1 MPALHSW
8 DQGGARGGSPA
19 QAEEL
24 VLLDN
29 DRQQEM
35 LTFLERIRMRVQS
48 VVPEKRQ
55 LFASGIHFASEN
67 NEYEQDAKKAPK
79 IPIVISK
86 SNCIHPLQ
94 SINRAFLNKSNQTA
108 PGNPTPPSQLCQSK
122 RSRPSGCQRALDT
135 GGKNFYC

>member
-24 VLLDN
+24 SLFDN
-29 DRQQEM
+29 DRQEM
-35 LTFLERIRMRVQS
+35 LTFLERRRMRVQS

-67 NEYEQDAKKAPK
+67 NEYEQDAKKAPEV
-79 IPIVISK
+79 PIVILK
-86 SNCIHPLQ
+86 SNYIHPLQ
-94 SINRAFLNKSNQTA
+94 SKNRVFLKKSNQSA
-108 PGNPTPPSQLCQSK
+108 PGSPTPPTQLCQSK

-135 GGKNFYC
+135 GRENCFC

>member
-8 DQGGARGGSPA
+8 DRDGARGGSPA

-24 VLLDN
+24 SLFDN
-29 DRQQEM
+29 DRQEM
-35 LTFLERIRMRVQS
+35 LTFLERRRMRVQS

-135 GGKNFYC
+135 GGENFYY

>member
-19 QAEEL
+19 QAEESL
-24 VLLDN
+24 LLDYN
-29 DRQQEM
+29 RHQEM
-35 LTFLERIRMRVQS
+35 FTFLKRRMRVQS

-94 SINRAFLNKSNQTA
+94 SINRTFLNKSHQSA